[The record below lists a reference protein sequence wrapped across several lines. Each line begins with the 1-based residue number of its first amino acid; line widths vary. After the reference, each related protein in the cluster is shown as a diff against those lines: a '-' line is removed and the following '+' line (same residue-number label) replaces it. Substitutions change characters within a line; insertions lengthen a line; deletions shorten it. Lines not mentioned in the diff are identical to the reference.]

1 MVYLR
6 TAMVTAAL
14 ILATG
19 AIGAPVT
26 ADASINPAWR
36 DACTRDAFVHCRLHA
51 LAFDIPG
58 VRDCL
63 VRNLDKVSEPCRG
76 VIRAAQ
82 ADHTPMPIG
91 PIQSVA
97 PAPH

>member
-1 MVYLR
+1 MILLR
-6 TAMVTAAL
+6 TAMATAAL

-19 AIGAPVT
+19 AAM
-26 ADASINPAWR
+26 ASINPAWR
-36 DACTRDAFVHCRLHA
+36 NACERDALVHCRLHA

-63 VRNLDKVSEPCRG
+63 VRNLNKVSEPCRG

-82 ADHTPMPIG
+82 AEHAQTPVAL
-91 PIQSVA
+91 VA
-97 PAPH
+97 PLPH

>member
-1 MVYLR
+1 MLLLR
-6 TAMVTAAL
+6 TAMATAVL

-19 AIGAPVT
+19 AMAGPVV

-36 DACTRDAFVHCRLHA
+36 NACERDALVHCRLHA

-82 ADHTPMPIG
+82 AEHAQTPVAV
-91 PIQSVA
+91 VA
-97 PAPH
+97 PTPH

>member
-1 MVYLR
+1 MLLLR
-6 TAMVTAAL
+6 TAMATAAL

-19 AIGAPVT
+19 AMAGPVA
-26 ADASINPAWR
+26 ADASVNPAWR
-36 DACTRDAFVHCRLHA
+36 NACERDALAHCRLHA

-63 VRNLDKVSEPCRG
+63 VRNLNKVSEPCRG

-82 ADHTPMPIG
+82 AGHAQTPVEV
-91 PIQSVA
+91 VA
-97 PAPH
+97 PQPH

>member
-1 MVYLR
+1 MVVLR
-6 TAMVTAAL
+6 TAMATAAL

-19 AIGAPVT
+19 AMGAPVT

-36 DACTRDAFVHCRLHA
+36 DACTRDALVHCRLHA

-63 VRNLDKVSEPCRG
+63 LRNFNKVSEPCRG

-82 ADHTPMPIG
+82 ADHAQTPLAIA
-91 PIQSVA
+91 A

>member
-1 MVYLR
+1 MLLLR
-6 TAMVTAAL
+6 TAMATAAL

-19 AIGAPVT
+19 ATAGPVA
-26 ADASINPAWR
+26 ADASVNPAWR

-63 VRNLDKVSEPCRG
+63 VRNLNKVSEPCRG

-82 ADHTPMPIG
+82 AQHAQTPVAV
-91 PIQSVA
+91 VA

>member
-1 MVYLR
+1 MTILR
-6 TAMVTAAL
+6 TAIAAAAL

-19 AIGAPVT
+19 AVSAPVA
-26 ADASINPAWR
+26 ADASINPTWR
-36 DACTRDAFVHCRLHA
+36 NACERDAFVHCRLHA

-82 ADHTPMPIG
+82 ADHAQTPIA

>member
-1 MVYLR
+1 MIMLR
-6 TAMVTAAL
+6 TAMATAAL

-19 AIGAPVT
+19 AMAAPVT
-26 ADASINPAWR
+26 ANASINPAWR
-36 DACTRDAFVHCRLHA
+36 NACTRDAFVHCRLHA

-82 ADHTPMPIG
+82 ADHAQTPVG
-91 PIQSVA
+91 PLQSVA